1 MSENIVAARTA
12 WERSVRK
19 LCRPRPAVY
28 HDTTVYVPSL
38 YDALVSEKAGAQ
50 GDTRTPAKSL
60 PPLWLDAVLLV
71 QEIDTQTRKWMPKP
85 GTTPQRLDM
94 LTERS
99 WRPQDT
105 DEVRD
110 MSRRVE
116 GWCES
121 IVNLLDPESRK
132 FIEGASCPSCGK
144 RIVYR
149 KDSAGEQ
156 VRQPALKVVMSQG
169 CTCQACGAFWAP
181 DRFLFLGRLLG
192 YELPEGV
199 LE

>member
-1 MSENIVAARTA
+1 M
-12 WERSVRK
+12 
-19 LCRPRPAVY
+19 
-28 HDTTVYVPSL
+28 
-38 YDALVSEKAGAQ
+38 
-50 GDTRTPAKSL
+50 
-60 PPLWLDAVLLV
+60 LLA
-71 QEIDTQTRKWMPKP
+71 QEIDNQTRKWMPKQ

-110 MSRRVE
+110 MSRRVD

-121 IVNLLDPESRK
+121 IMQLLDPDSRK
-132 FIEGASCPSCGK
+132 FIEGAACPSCGK

-149 KDSAGEQ
+149 RDSAGEQ
-156 VRQPALKVVMSQG
+156 VRQPALKVIVSQG